1 MEPGQLESI
10 HHHNSD
16 AAKLGGG
23 RQAAGR
29 EERHQHINTPS
40 NVTDALFRHSFKPP
54 PHTHTHSHRQE
65 SRAPSTM
72 LLMHFSDVP
81 QILPPTHTHTYIYI
95 YTCAQTHTQNKRTN
109 TD

>member
-54 PHTHTHSHRQE
+54 PHTHTHTHRQTDMRTWIQSDAKCINHLCSSCSFMSYNE
-65 SRAPSTM
+65 NVQKAV
-72 LLMHFSDVP
+72 LLNM
-81 QILPPTHTHTYIYI
+81 
-95 YTCAQTHTQNKRTN
+95 
-109 TD
+109 